1 MQSNIKHALRY
12 ARAGIPIILLHTVR
26 KGVCTCSQGASC
38 VRPGKHP
45 LFTGGVNGATT
56 DESKIRDAFAEHPD
70 ANIAIAT
77 GKQSGIIVID
87 VDPRNGGD
95 GSLKQL
101 EAELGVLQPLLISET
116 GGGGTHYFFRYPTFT
131 VRTSHGTTLGSGV
144 DLQANGAFVVVPPSR
159 HVSGKR
165 YSWRGGGT
173 PEFQSL
179 TKLPK
184 SWRQKIRDGQKRKE
198 PSPPVQGKPGEQE
211 IPKGRRNTTL
221 TSLAG
226 QLRNTG
232 LQPAAIKAA
241 LLAENEARCRPAL
254 DSSEVEQIVT
264 SITRYTAAIAPG
276 EDKGEFIMQAVLDRR
291 YAGGNHLIHAPDGQ
305 FWAFDDTKWAPV
317 DQKVMGRVVL
327 ETLQTLNVPR
337 SANTASLV
345 KQVMALLASQVA
357 VGDDR
362 LRFLSPPPAVI
373 NCRNGEL
380 WIGTDGTVELKPHRA
395 QSYLR
400 HVLDVDYDPHATC
413 PQYDNAI
420 TEIFCGDRAMVRHW
434 HEVCGYVIQP
444 IRKIPSVI
452 VCEGGGSNGK
462 SALLQTMV
470 KLMGTELVSAIRV
483 EDLGNSRFTVGSL
496 LGKLLLLDDDV
507 RAGIKLPD
515 GELKKLSEEKV
526 VTGERKFGQPF
537 TFTVLTVPIL
547 LCNNPPSLADLSH
560 GMMRRLMVIPF
571 KRTFTEQEIDR
582 DLFERISASELSGV
596 LNRAIDGLR
605 RIIRRS
611 WRFKEPEAIKA
622 SKQRWL
628 TFANPLPAFLDDRC
642 ERNGSCRMLELY
654 QAYADW
660 TQEMGITMRQQQ
672 LTVRRNLES
681 FGFEIVHSNKGQK
694 VVGLSLRG

>member
-1 MQSNIKHALRY
+1 M
-12 ARAGIPIILLHTVR
+12 
-26 KGVCTCSQGASC
+26 
-38 VRPGKHP
+38 
-45 LFTGGVNGATT
+45 
-56 DESKIRDAFAEHPD
+56 
-70 ANIAIAT
+70 
-77 GKQSGIIVID
+77 
-87 VDPRNGGD
+87 
-95 GSLKQL
+95 
-101 EAELGVLQPLLISET
+101 
-116 GGGGTHYFFRYPTFT
+116 
-131 VRTSHGTTLGSGV
+131 
-144 DLQANGAFVVVPPSR
+144 
-159 HVSGKR
+159 
-165 YSWRGGGT
+165 
-173 PEFQSL
+173 
-179 TKLPK
+179 
-184 SWRQKIRDGQKRKE
+184 
-198 PSPPVQGKPGEQE
+198 QGKPGEQE